1 MLIVCCSRG
10 LMLCEHVWYSVSVSL
25 MSLCLLLCGACAWT
39 LLGRREIAHSIPN
52 IEELDISSN
61 LLSSWE
67 DVAGMVQQLPKL
79 TSLNVSWV
87 LVVARLS
94 INVRFPF
101 ILKYLDV
108 KCRCTSKM
116 CLREIICLYFG
127 FMVKCVLTVCA
138 CVHGC
143 MRGNVCMHVSTSTVF
158 VTAVNAYQWSMPP

>member
-1 MLIVCCSRG
+1 MVFCFSKFDEL
-10 LMLCEHVWYSVSVSL
+10 VSVALRGMCVNSP
-25 MSLCLLLCGACAWT
+25 GKE
-39 LLGRREIAHSIPN
+39 GEIAHSIPN